1 MLAHH
6 SSLIKIV
13 AAASLDPKRAWQ
25 ATEDT
30 RDAVFCKLRSHI
42 TMLHAIGYIPWKNNS
57 DIPASSIY
65 NMDELGNDTTKHRNK
80 VLYKKTDLA
89 SEEAS
94 NTQAFMQTS
103 EGDCMPHNKSR
114 WYVLA
119 YLICSAWNFIS
130 V

>member
-1 MLAHH
+1 LKHVTDGVLSHH

-30 RDAVFCKLRSHI
+30 RDAVFCKLTSYVA
-42 TMLHAIGYIPWKNNS
+42 MLHAMGYIPWKNYS

-80 VLYKKTDLA
+80 VLYKKNR
-89 SEEAS
+89 SG
-94 NTQAFMQTS
+94 F
-103 EGDCMPHNKSR
+103 
-114 WYVLA
+114 
-119 YLICSAWNFIS
+119 
-130 V
+130 